1 LSKGIGGQDMG
12 DLQTILGT
20 DIPITTRGVIYLCKF
35 SYEPLKIEVIH
46 EILCD
51 KTYQALDLYAN
62 IPNPESQIV
71 MGNSFE
77 ELIVLLHQLHRDMK
91 DPVWLEELS
100 QQL

>member
-1 LSKGIGGQDMG
+1 MK

-20 DIPITTRGVIYLCKF
+20 DIPTTTRGIVYFCKF
-35 SYEPLKIEVIH
+35 TYVPCKIEVIG
-46 EILCD
+46 ESL
-51 KTYQALDLYAN
+51 YNSAWEALETYAN
-62 IPNPESQIV
+62 TPNPESQIV

-91 DPVWLEELS
+91 DPIWLEELS